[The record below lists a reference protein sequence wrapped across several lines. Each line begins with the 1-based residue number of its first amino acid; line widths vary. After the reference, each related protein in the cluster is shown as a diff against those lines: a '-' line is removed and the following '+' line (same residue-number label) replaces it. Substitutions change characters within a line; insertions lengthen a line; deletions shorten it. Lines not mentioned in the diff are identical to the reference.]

1 MAAAVNQI
9 LPLELI
15 DKCIGS
21 RIHVVM
27 KSDKELVGTLLGFDE
42 FVSKSI
48 FNYRPYII
56 FYKFFILSAKRF

>member
-1 MAAAVNQI
+1 MATKTGAAAASEV
-9 LPLELI
+9 LPLELM

-42 FVSKSI
+42 YVCMV
-48 FNYRPYII
+48 
-56 FYKFFILSAKRF
+56 LEDVTE